1 MLTSALCPKCHHQ
14 LIEPCP
20 KSSPF
25 YPTAGHPLTQPDHV
39 QPDCNNVVLNVEVS
53 LKIEL
58 PKHCLNT
65 LNSNVTVVSKALQC
79 GGGIVLPTSE
89 NEDNSTDLDK
99 YLENPSHVRSIE
111 STYPIGFDENRRNF
125 GRGAPEI
132 RLNQSCAVT
141 PNPTLPLNIPM
152 GREICQRDLDTLTA
166 TVKVLRMSGFYYESI
181 SQQKALDLLTN
192 KSPGT
197 FLVRNSSNPQH
208 IFAISVQT
216 IKGPTSVRLNYL
228 NGLFYFDCD
237 DHLHDRIAK
246 FPCVIQL
253 IEHYI
258 KHAAPSAPSGTSG
271 KQQVWL
277 DYFTRK
283 YYSKILL
290 VKPLRKEIPKL
301 QQLCRSAIYKNNLY
315 VSSHSIPHSL
325 VTYLK
330 QFPYAV

>member
-166 TVKVLRMSGFYYESI
+166 TVKVLRMSGECNGQNFYVFI
-181 SQQKALDLLTN
+181 
-192 KSPGT
+192 
-197 FLVRNSSNPQH
+197 
-208 IFAISVQT
+208 IF
-216 IKGPTSVRLNYL
+216 K
-228 NGLFYFDCD
+228 
-237 DHLHDRIAK
+237 
-246 FPCVIQL
+246 
-253 IEHYI
+253 
-258 KHAAPSAPSGTSG
+258 
-271 KQQVWL
+271 
-277 DYFTRK
+277 
-283 YYSKILL
+283 
-290 VKPLRKEIPKL
+290 
-301 QQLCRSAIYKNNLY
+301 AIY
-315 VSSHSIPHSL
+315 VFES
-325 VTYLK
+325 TYGVVFGESWCSEQCK
-330 QFPYAV
+330 VVNWHTIEEFHRRSVGY